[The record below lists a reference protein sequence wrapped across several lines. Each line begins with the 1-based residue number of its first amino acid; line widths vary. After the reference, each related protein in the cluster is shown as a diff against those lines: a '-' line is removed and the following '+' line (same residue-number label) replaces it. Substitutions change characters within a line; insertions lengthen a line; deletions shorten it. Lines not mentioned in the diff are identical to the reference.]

1 MVINID
7 PEEQK
12 ALNQEAEEINS
23 RVTTPV
29 AEEQAPEEVAQAE
42 AEVATDV
49 EPEVTETE
57 GQGQKKGFQARVQEL
72 SAKAKAE
79 AEARQQAEARAQS
92 LEAKIAELTNPV
104 GFQGTQ
110 SPTFNPQ
117 TPIVAEGEEITAA
130 ELNRRVAERDARN
143 LQISRAQAEL
153 LVKQSEAVSR
163 IKSESSEVIREYPE
177 LDPES
182 ENFNPE
188 LSEAVSEA
196 TEAYI
201 RKNPYSAS
209 VKGFVAKLMKPY
221 KGAVAKEVGKASENI
236 AKQVSQAAL
245 RPTTIR
251 KEEKSAADMSIEELE
266 AKLGIVQS

>member
-1 MVINID
+1 MINID

-29 AEEQAPEEVAQAE
+29 AEQNAPEEIRTDQ
-42 AEVATDV
+42 AEVATEAETESV
-49 EPEVTETE
+49 ETE
-57 GQGQKKGFQARVQEL
+57 GQPKKGFQARVQEL

-79 AEARQQAEARAQS
+79 AEARQAAEARAQS
-92 LEAKIAELTNPV
+92 LEARIAELTNPV
-104 GFQGTQ
+104 GFQGGQ
-110 SPTFNPQ
+110 PSTFNPQ
-117 TPIVAEGEEITAA
+117 EPVVAEGEEITAT
-130 ELNRRVAERDARN
+130 ELNRRIAERDSKL
-143 LQISRAQAEL
+143 LQIADARSEL
-153 LVKQSEAVSR
+153 RQKQSEAVNR
-163 IKSESSEVIREYPE
+163 IRTESNEVIREYPE
-177 LDPES
+177 LDPSNEA
-182 ENFNPE
+182 FNPE

-221 KGAVAKEVGKASENI
+221 KGAVAKEVGQARENI
-236 AKQVSQAAL
+236 AKLVSQAAL

-251 KEEKSAADMSIEELE
+251 KEEKTANEKSIEELE
-266 AKLGIVQS
+266 AELGIVYS